1 MKKIID
7 IPNEILQELKILAVK
22 SNKDLKNFIQD
33 ELKKLVQNSQG
44 NRVLP
49 CVRSSAFNPHIWETS
64 PAVGLTLKEIIAEI
78 NKLHEKIYELETKL
92 ERRTS

>member
-33 ELKKLVQNSQG
+33 ELKKTCRKLSIEA
-44 NRVLP
+44 VLKWLITYP
-49 CVRSSAFNPHIWETS
+49 
-64 PAVGLTLKEIIAEI
+64 
-78 NKLHEKIYELETKL
+78 
-92 ERRTS
+92 